1 MLEGGGIVA
10 VKGLG
15 GFHLVCDA
23 LNPQAVRKLRA
34 RKQRPTRPL
43 AVMIPHADDLPEAI
57 QTLLR
62 SPAAPIV
69 LTPKACLPAF
79 PEEIA
84 PGLDTVGVMLPANP
98 LQHLLML
105 DCQRPLV
112 MTSGNL
118 SGHPPAISNQQALE
132 ELSDI
137 ADGFLLHNRDIL
149 QRMDDS
155 VMDQEGTMLRR
166 ARGFVPDAITLPAGF
181 RDIPP
186 MLCTGAEMKN
196 TFSLVRGNQAV
207 LSQHF
212 GDLSDEGRGPVA
224 QCALDDA
231 GHLRLSA

>member
-1 MLEGGGIVA
+1 
-10 VKGLG
+10 
-15 GFHLVCDA
+15 
-23 LNPQAVRKLRA
+23 
-34 RKQRPTRPL
+34 
-43 AVMIPHADDLPEAI
+43 MIPHANDLPKAI

-84 PGLDTVGVMLPANP
+84 PGLNTVGVMLPANP

-118 SGHPPAISNQQALE
+118 SGHPPVINNQQALE

-155 VMDQEGTMLRR
+155 VMDQR
-166 ARGFVPDAITLPAGF
+166 ARCCVAH
-181 RDIPP
+181 
-186 MLCTGAEMKN
+186 
-196 TFSLVRGNQAV
+196 AV
-207 LSQHF
+207 LCRMPSHCPP
-212 GDLSDEGRGPVA
+212 D
-224 QCALDDA
+224 
-231 GHLRLSA
+231 SATSRPCYAPARR